1 MPCFCWSYIFFSSDH
16 LLLDTDNSYWILVF
30 TLIEAFIQMFLLDN
44 LTQISNFLTPEN
56 YRKLHARRTKVP
68 TL

>member
-1 MPCFCWSYIFFSSDH
+1 MLLLVLHFFFKRSP
-16 LLLDTDNSYWILVF
+16 LLDTDNSYWILVF

-56 YRKLHARRTKVP
+56 YRKL
-68 TL
+68 

>member
-1 MPCFCWSYIFFSSDH
+1 MLLLVLHFFFFFDP
-16 LLLDTDNSYWILVF
+16 LLLDIDNSYWILVF
-30 TLIEAFIQMFLLDN
+30 ILIEAFIQMFLLDN

-56 YRKLHARRTKVP
+56 YGKLHARRTKVP